1 MGHSFIF
8 RVLVRFFLAGAA
20 AWMSVSTFEK
30 SLQIAGMFAGERSFP
45 AEYIGFFVLVGVVAG
60 IIALATVFI
69 SMSVSYRGAGLFRRE
84 TDGIRDDVDEIREF
98 VGMDG
103 RGG

>member
-1 MGHSFIF
+1 MGDGFIF
-8 RVLVRFFLAGAA
+8 RVLVLFFLASAG
-20 AWMSVSTFEK
+20 AWMSLYALEK
-30 SLQIAGMFAGERSFP
+30 GMQISGMFAGERIFP
-45 AEYIGFFVLVGVVAG
+45 AEYIGFFVLVGVIAG
-60 IIALATVFI
+60 IIALAAVFI

-84 TDGIRDDVDEIREF
+84 TEGIRDDVDEIREF